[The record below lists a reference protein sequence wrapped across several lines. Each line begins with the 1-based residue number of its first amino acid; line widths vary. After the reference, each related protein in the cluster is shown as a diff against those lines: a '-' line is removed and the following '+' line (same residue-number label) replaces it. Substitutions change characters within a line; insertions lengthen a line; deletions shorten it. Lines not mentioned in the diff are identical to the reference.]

1 MKKVILNVGHGG
13 VKRDPGA
20 CGNGFEEHAWNKDF
34 VENYVKKECEAQ
46 EVPYVIIYQDYYSKL
61 PDKINNLANKGD
73 VTLSFHLNAAD
84 ETAHGAEMLYWHSSK
99 KSKELAEFLQ
109 EANIEATNLKD
120 RKILPRDYADRGA
133 TLLRKTS
140 TPCVIVESGFITNS
154 EDMKVLEATKKELA
168 KYYVAAVK
176 NYFERQA

>member
-1 MKKVILNVGHGG
+1 MKVILNVGHGG

-34 VENYVKKECEAQ
+34 VENYVKKECENQGVEYVVVYQ
-46 EVPYVIIYQDYYSKL
+46 EYYFTL
-61 PDKINNLANKGD
+61 PQKINGLANKGD

-84 ETAHGAEMLYWHSSK
+84 KIASGAEMLYWHNSK
-99 KSKELAEFLQ
+99 KSKELAEYMQ
-109 EANIEATNLKD
+109 EANIEATHLKD

-154 EDMKVLEATKKELA
+154 EDMKVLEETKKELA
-168 KYYVAAVK
+168 KYYVEAVK
-176 NYFERQA
+176 NYWKNN

>member
-1 MKKVILNVGHGG
+1 M
-13 VKRDPGA
+13 
-20 CGNGFEEHAWNKDF
+20 
-34 VENYVKKECEAQ
+34 
-46 EVPYVIIYQDYYSKL
+46 

-73 VTLSFHLNAAD
+73 ITLSFHLNAAD

-109 EANIEATNLKD
+109 EANIEATHLKD

-176 NYFERQA
+176 NYWKNN

>member
-13 VKRDPGA
+13 VKKDPGA
-20 CGNGFEEHAWNKDF
+20 CGNGFEEHAWNRDF
-34 VENYVKKECEAQ
+34 VNNYIVPECKEQ
-46 EVPYVIIYQDYYSKL
+46 GIDYVVVYQDYYSKL
-61 PDKINNLANKGD
+61 
-73 VTLSFHLNAAD
+73 
-84 ETAHGAEMLYWHSSK
+84 
-99 KSKELAEFLQ
+99 KELAEFLQ
-109 EANIEATNLKD
+109 EANIEATHLKD

-154 EDMKVLEATKKELA
+154 EDMKVLEATKKGLA

-176 NYFERQA
+176 NYWKNN

>member
-34 VENYVKKECEAQ
+34 VNNYIVPECKEQ
-46 EVPYVIIYQDYYSKL
+46 GIDYVVIYQDYYSKL

-73 VTLSFHLNAAD
+73 ITLSFHLNAAD

-109 EANIEATNLKD
+109 EANIEATHLKD

-176 NYFERQA
+176 NYWKNN

>member
-73 VTLSFHLNAAD
+73 ITLSFHLN
-84 ETAHGAEMLYWHSSK
+84 
-99 KSKELAEFLQ
+99 
-109 EANIEATNLKD
+109 EATHLKD

-176 NYFERQA
+176 NYWKNN

>member
-13 VKRDPGA
+13 VKKDPGA
-20 CGNGFEEHAWNKDF
+20 CGNGFEEHAWNRDF
-34 VENYVKKECEAQ
+34 VNNYIVPECKEQ
-46 EVPYVIIYQDYYSKL
+46 GIDYVVVYQDYYSKL

-73 VTLSFHLNAAD
+73 ITLSFHLNAAD

-109 EANIEATNLKD
+109 EANIEATHLKD

-133 TLLRKTS
+133 TLLRKNFNALCHS
-140 TPCVIVESGFITNS
+140 RKRIHNKFRRYESVRSNKKGTGKILRS
-154 EDMKVLEATKKELA
+154 SSKELL
-168 KYYVAAVK
+168 
-176 NYFERQA
+176 EE

>member
-34 VENYVKKECEAQ
+34 VNNYIVPECKEQGIDYVVVYQ
-46 EVPYVIIYQDYYSKL
+46 EYYSTL
-61 PDKINNLANKGD
+61 PQKINGLANKED

-84 ETAHGAEMLYWHSSK
+84 KTASGAEMLYWHNSK
-99 KSKELAEFLQ
+99 RSKELAEFLQ
-109 EANIEATNLKD
+109 EANIKATHLKD

-154 EDMKVLEATKKELA
+154 EDMEKLEATKKELA
-168 KYYVAAVK
+168 KYYVTAVK
-176 NYFERQA
+176 NYWKNN

>member
-1 MKKVILNVGHGG
+1 
-13 VKRDPGA
+13 
-20 CGNGFEEHAWNKDF
+20 
-34 VENYVKKECEAQ
+34 
-46 EVPYVIIYQDYYSKL
+46 
-61 PDKINNLANKGD
+61 
-73 VTLSFHLNAAD
+73 
-84 ETAHGAEMLYWHSSK
+84 MLFWHNSK

-109 EANIEATNLKD
+109 EANIEATHLKD

-154 EDMKVLEATKKELA
+154 EDMKVLESTKKELA

-176 NYFERQA
+176 NYWKNN